1 MIKKYYISFVKIIKA
16 LLNAH
21 IQVEVSVDKK
31 DIGQLIK
38 KRRKFLKLTQIDL
51 SDIIGM
57 SRRSLQMIEKGEG
70 NPTFEQLSKILSTL
84 GLEIKISVKRVNDV

>member
-1 MIKKYYISFVKIIKA
+1 VG
-16 LLNAH
+16 
-21 IQVEVSVDKK
+21 KK

>member
-1 MIKKYYISFVKIIKA
+1 MD
-16 LLNAH
+16 
-21 IQVEVSVDKK
+21 QK

-51 SDIIGM
+51 AEIIGM
-57 SRRSLQMIEKGEG
+57 SRRSLQMLEKGEG

-84 GLEIKISVKRVNDV
+84 GLEIKISVKRVSGV

>member
-1 MIKKYYISFVKIIKA
+1 MD
-16 LLNAH
+16 
-21 IQVEVSVDKK
+21 QK

-51 SDIIGM
+51 AEIIGM
-57 SRRSLQMIEKGEG
+57 SRRSLQMLEKGEG

-84 GLEIKISVKRVNDV
+84 GLEIQISVKRVNNV